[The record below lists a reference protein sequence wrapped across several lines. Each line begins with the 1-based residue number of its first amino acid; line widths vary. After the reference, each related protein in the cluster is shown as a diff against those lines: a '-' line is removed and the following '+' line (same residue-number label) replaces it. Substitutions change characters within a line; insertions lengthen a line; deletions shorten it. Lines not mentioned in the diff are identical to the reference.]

1 MHVSGFL
8 NAISPA
14 LLKAVLEASW
24 QGALVIAAVLLLR
37 PLLGLRVPAR
47 WRHTLWLLVLL
58 RLLVPAFLLP
68 SSPASIQNLA
78 AVDHPLEQ
86 AGLVVDRA
94 PATMQPATS
103 LRSQGPEGSEAV
115 TIAPAPAPPR
125 RTGWWQAVAVVWVG
139 GCALTAMWIL
149 AGMTVLSRRL
159 RRDSAPIS
167 VEIDRIWERCCANVF
182 GKNRRSRRPRLLLTG
197 AVHSPALVGLFRPVL
212 LIPREG
218 GDGLSAEDWEHIF
231 LHELAH
237 YRRRDHWLQ
246 ALQLAALCVH
256 WFNPLVWLGFRYSR
270 ADRELAADEWALRH
284 LHRNRAAAY
293 GDTLLK
299 ILSAQASGTL
309 MPNLVG
315 IMEDGTQ
322 MKQRLRHIVAFTPR
336 RVVGSIAGIAVALA
350 LAAVVLGRQPDK
362 TDLTAYHGLSPA
374 EMLVVA
380 ARRGDQPAVTQLL
393 ADGVDPN
400 AQTTLRGEPTPLTAA
415 VAAHQLETVRLLV
428 SKGAKVALKPEKGD
442 VPIAI
447 ALRQG
452 WDDVVEYLRTQ
463 GAVAEPEILAAAS
476 GDAAAVTKYIA
487 QNQPDFEQR
496 KLLCE
501 VAAAHGH
508 ASLFGSLCD
517 SIRTLRGQR
526 SWVAGGGVLNRA
538 IARNDR
544 AVIEEMIRQDGNLT
558 RGGVNRLGSVASKVP
573 GMREWLQ
580 GKGFAVPEYTD
591 NERLI
596 DAAEREDLPEI
607 RHLLGA
613 GATIE
618 YRGEA
623 GWTPITKASAWG
635 CPRAVKLLLERGAD
649 PNSVK
654 NPGANYSALCLAKT
668 PEIAQLLL
676 DAGANINARLY
687 GQDVHIVSYAVSFG
701 TRELVQWFFD
711 HGVDPRT
718 APTEEPTLLFHVG
731 KSPEIA
737 ELLIERGVDV
747 NAHDKLGRTA
757 LLEQLQSWPDP
768 ASVVA
773 VLLKHGADPNER
785 SESGSTPLMSAEDA
799 ASVDVLVAAGADVNA
814 RNKLGNDVLACSFN
828 ANPDRTAALL
838 RHGARLDRKN
848 GASLLVNA
856 VFKGSL
862 EEVKDLLARGVD
874 PLAGEKW
881 RGRPTGSPLSLAVG
895 RGIET
900 IAAALRAAGAN
911 DVGVLSEAAAMG
923 HLDRMRELLDAGAD
937 ANERSATNMTPLHY
951 AVLQA
956 QPEAAQL
963 LLDRGTNVN
972 CFDILGT
979 TALAYARLLSSQ
991 VERQKYSQIRRFSA
1005 PEAKAALDA
1014 ILAAIRARHPDPNYR
1029 DENGETA
1036 LICGAKSGS
1045 YLSLDVLE
1053 QAGVDVNA
1061 QRPDGMTALM
1071 LAVSGQEKDASVT
1084 GPGSVSVGNKNDGPA
1099 ARYSL
1104 HGHFVKVLLDR
1115 GVDLDL
1121 RNKAGQTALD
1131 LARQVG
1137 NEEILHLLEAA
1148 SRQKPP
1154 K

>member
-1 MHVSGFL
+1 M
-8 NAISPA
+8 NTISPA
-14 LLKAVLEASW
+14 LLKAVFEASW

-37 PLLGLRVPAR
+37 PLLGVRVPAR
-47 WRHTLWLLVLL
+47 WRHALWLLVLL

-68 SSPASIQNLA
+68 PSPASIQNLA
-78 AVDHPLEQ
+78 VVDHPLEE
-86 AGLVVDRA
+86 AGLIVNLA
-94 PATMQPATS
+94 SETGQTATS
-103 LRSQGPEGSEAV
+103 PRSQGPDASSE
-115 TIAPAPAPPR
+115 TSTTAPVATSPR
-125 RTGWWQAVAVVWVG
+125 QPGWWKVLAPMWAIG
-139 GCALTAMWIL
+139 FALTAVWIL
-149 AGMTVLSRRL
+149 TGMTILGRRL
-159 RRDSAPIS
+159 RRDSASIPL
-167 VEIDRIWERCCANVF
+167 EIERIWERCCANVF
-182 GKNRRSRRPRLLLTG
+182 GLNSRTRRPRLLLTG
-197 AVHSPALVGLFRPVL
+197 AVHSPALVGLFRPL
-212 LIPREG
+212 LLVPREG
-218 GDGLSAEDWEHIF
+218 GDNLSVDDWEHIF

-246 ALQLAALCVH
+246 TLQLAAACVH
-256 WFNPLVWLGFRYSR
+256 WFNPVVWLGFRYSR

-284 LHRNRAAAY
+284 LDGNRSTAY
-293 GDTLLK
+293 GETLLK
-299 ILSAQASGTL
+299 ILSSQTSRTL
-309 MPNLVG
+309 VPNLVG
-315 IMEDGTQ
+315 IMEDRAQ
-322 MKQRLRHIVAFTPR
+322 MKQRLRHIVAFSPR
-336 RVVGSIAGIAVALA
+336 HIAGSIAGVTVALA

-362 TDLTAYHGLSPA
+362 ANLTPYEGLSPA

-400 AQTTLRGEPTPLTAA
+400 GVVTLRGEPTALTAA
-415 VAAHQLETVRLLV
+415 VAGHQLETIQLLI
-428 SKGAKVALKPEKGD
+428 SKGAKPDLKPAKSD
-442 VPIAI
+442 PPIAI

-452 WDDVVEYLRTQ
+452 WDDVVDYLRTQ
-463 GAVAEPEILAAAS
+463 GVSAEPEVLAAAS
-476 GDAAAVTKYIA
+476 GDAAAVTKYVA
-487 QNQPDFEQR
+487 ENQPDFEKR

-501 VAAAHGH
+501 IAAAHGH
-508 ASLFGSLCD
+508 ASLFGSLYD

-526 SWVAGGGVLNRA
+526 SWTAGGGVLNRA
-538 IARNDR
+538 IARGDR
-544 AVIEEMIRQDGNLT
+544 AVIEEMIRKDGNLT

-580 GKGFAVPEYTD
+580 AKGFTVPEYTD

-607 RHLLGA
+607 RRLLDA
-613 GATIE
+613 GAAIE

-623 GWTPITKASAWG
+623 GWTPVTKASAWG

-654 NPGANYSALCLAKT
+654 NPGSNFSALCLAKT

-687 GQDVHIVSYAVSFG
+687 GQNVHIVSYAVSFG
-701 TRELVQWFFD
+701 TRELVRWFFD

-747 NAHDKLGRTA
+747 NAHDKFGRTA

-768 ASVVA
+768 APVVA

-785 SESGSTPLMSAEDA
+785 SESGSTPLMSAPDA
-799 ASVDVLVAAGADVNA
+799 ASVEVLVAAGADVNA

-828 ANPDRTAALL
+828 ADPDRTAALL
-838 RHGARLDRKN
+838 RHGARFDRRN

-862 EEVKDLLARGVD
+862 DEVKDLLARGVD
-874 PLAGEKW
+874 PLAGETW
-881 RGRPTGSPLSLAVG
+881 RGRPTGSPLSIAVG
-895 RGIET
+895 RGLET

-923 HLDRMRELLDAGAD
+923 HLDRMKELLDAGANV
-937 ANERSATNMTPLHY
+937 NEQSATNMTPLHY
-951 AVLQA
+951 AVLQG
-956 QPEAAQL
+956 QSEASQL
-963 LLDRGTNVN
+963 LLDRGANPN
-972 CFDILGT
+972 HFDIHGT
-979 TALAYARLLSSQ
+979 TAFAYARLLSAQ
-991 VERQKYSQIRRFSA
+991 VERQKYSSIARLA
-1005 PEAKAALDA
+1005 VPDAKSALDA
-1014 ILAAIRARHPDPNYR
+1014 ILAAIRAHRPDPNYR
-1029 DENGETA
+1029 NENGETA

-1045 YLSLDVLE
+1045 FLSMDALKQD
-1053 QAGVDVNA
+1053 GVDVNA
-1061 QRPDGMTALM
+1061 QRSDGMTALM
-1071 LAVSGQEKDASVT
+1071 LAVAGQEKDAPTT
-1084 GPGSVSVGNKNDGPA
+1084 GPGSFSVGNEEDGPVP
-1099 ARYSL
+1099 RYSQ
-1104 HGHFVKVLLDR
+1104 HGHFVKMLLDR

-1137 NEEILHLLEAA
+1137 NEEILHLLEEA
-1148 SRQKPP
+1148 SRHKPS